1 MIRYDLRCEKGHEF
15 DAWFSNSDA
24 YDKQVQRHLV
34 ECVVCGSVKIE
45 KQLMAPGIPAKS
57 NRTSDVARPMATG
70 LVDPRAQ
77 VMMQMMRDYR
87 AHVEKTAE
95 NVGENFAEEARKIH
109 YKESQARGIFG
120 QATPDQAAE
129 LIEEGIDVQALPILP
144 EDGN

>member
-129 LIEEGIDVQALPILP
+129 LFEEGIDVQALPILP